1 MATPLLAAKT
11 YLPRPVSG
19 RVERARLRERL
30 DQALSNQRRLVLVS
44 ALAGSGKSTLLADW
58 AATAA
63 LPCAWFSLDAQDN
76 HQPSL
81 FWAYLIT
88 ALQKQSPDFAQA
100 LLAELLSPQ
109 APPAEEYLPEFLN
122 QAAQLPGRIV
132 IVLDDYHLIENPA
145 IHDSLIY
152 LVEHLPETLFIIIC
166 TRSDPPMPLSR
177 WRLRGYLTEIR
188 LKDLRFSYAEVQ
200 AFLRDFMKL
209 QLEDDEIASLETR
222 TEGWVA
228 GLQLAALALQE
239 TLPTNDRE
247 AQKGFIA
254 RFSASHQYVLDY
266 MTTEVL
272 AHLPDESHH
281 FLLQTSILKQMSGP
295 LCHAVTGNPNSA
307 EILSALVRKN
317 LFLIPLDAEGAWYRF
332 HHLFAEMLRMRLER
346 QGTETIAQLHLRAAQ
361 WYEQAGRVDDSLY
374 HALQAGA
381 VDYAVEIILR
391 HWLPAIYSGW
401 PNQVLGW
408 LASLPA
414 QTVQEHPDLSIA
426 LAWTEWIRGHA
437 QAAQVHN
444 DEAQQAYERWLAL
457 GKAPPRE
464 WASIPGEVATLRAMA
479 AVRFERFDAAL
490 EYSTQAIHMLSAHKS
505 HARAL
510 GLALMAQ
517 AAAMRETWKIEPAIE
532 TYYQVIE
539 VLLQVGNLVALGASG
554 IALGHLLQFE
564 GRLAEAA
571 DFYRDLL
578 ARIGPNAPSPAV
590 GLLQVGLGEVLYEQN
605 DLEQA
610 AALLRPVWNH
620 MDRRGF
626 WELVAYSCLLQ
637 ARLFRAAGRTG
648 DAIAVLQEGS
658 DSLRR
663 SEPLDFS
670 KEIQS
675 LLAVYL
681 AEEGQVAEAWRLL
694 PDPLA
699 LGERLPGLSI
709 GSKLLN
715 QARVGLVAGR
725 AEATLAF
732 ATQFEQLAA
741 GAGTRRWQMEA
752 LLLQALAQARLGK
765 RTAGQLTLQK
775 SLALAQPQG
784 YLRLFLD
791 GGKAVRDLLVGLY
804 PTVTDP
810 DLAQFARRT
819 LEAFPVPAPKK
830 PLPGMPPSEG
840 LAEPLSER
848 EMQVL
853 RLLSLGLSNQAVAD
867 QLYISLATVKTHIR
881 HVFEKLGVENRIAA
895 LNKARELRLF

>member
-1 MATPLLAAKT
+1 MDTPLLAVKT
-11 YLPRPVSG
+11 SLPRPLPR
-19 RVERARLRERL
+19 RVERLRLRERL
-30 DQALSNQRRLVLVS
+30 DQALLNQGRIVLVS
-44 ALAGSGKSTLLADW
+44 AMAGSGKSTLLADW
-58 AATAA
+58 IHTAT
-63 LPCAWFSLDAQDN
+63 LPCAWLSLDSQDN
-76 HQPSL
+76 NLSI
-81 FWAYLIT
+81 FWAYLVAAVQT
-88 ALQKQSPDFAQA
+88 
-100 LLAELLSPQ
+100 Q
-109 APPAEEYLPEFLN
+109 APEFARQLFTELISTHTPPEEFLPEFVE
-122 QAAQLPGRIV
+122 QAVQLPGKIM

-145 IHDSLIY
+145 IHEGLIY

-177 WRLRGYLTEIR
+177 WRVRGYLTEIR
-188 LKDLRFSYAEVQ
+188 LKDLRFSNSETQ

-239 TLPTNDRE
+239 TLPVNDRE
-247 AQKGFIA
+247 AQKDFIA

-272 AHLPDESHH
+272 AHLPDESRH

-295 LCHAVTGNPNSA
+295 LCHAVTGNPNST
-307 EILSALVRKN
+307 EILSTLVGKN
-317 LFLIPLDAEGAWYRF
+317 LFLIPLDAEGTWYRF

-346 QGTETIAQLHLRAAQ
+346 LGAESIAQLHLRAAK
-361 WYEQAGRVDDSLY
+361 WYEEAGRVDDSLY
-374 HALQAGA
+374 HALQADA
-381 VDYAVEIILR
+381 VDYAVEIILKN
-391 HWLPAIYSGW
+391 WLQSIYRGW

-408 LASLPA
+408 LEALP
-414 QTVQEHPDLSIA
+414 VQAVQDHPDLCIA

-437 QAAQVHN
+437 QAAQVHS

-457 GKAPPRE
+457 GKDLSQE
-464 WASIPGEVATLRAMA
+464 WASVPGEVATIRAMA

-490 EYSTQAIHMLSAHKS
+490 EYSTQAIQMLSADKS
-505 HARAL
+505 HARAF

-517 AAAMRETWKIEPAIE
+517 AAAMRELWKIEPAIE
-532 TYYQVIE
+532 IYHQVIE
-539 VLLQVGNLVALGASG
+539 VLLQVGNLVAVGACGISLGR
-554 IALGHLLQFE
+554 LYLFR

-578 ARIGPNAPSPAV
+578 ARMGPNASSPAV

-620 MDRRGF
+620 IDRKGF
-626 WELVAYSCLLQ
+626 WELVAYGCLLQ
-637 ARLFRAAGRTG
+637 ARLFHAAGQTG
-648 DAIAVLQEGS
+648 DAIAVLQEGT

-663 SEPLDFS
+663 SDPLDYL

-681 AEEGQVAEAWRLL
+681 AEEGQVAEAWHLL

-699 LGERLPGLSI
+699 IGERLPGVSI
-709 GSKLLN
+709 GSRLLN
-715 QARVGLVAGR
+715 QARVSLVAGQ

-732 ATQFEQLAA
+732 AMQWEQLASFA
-741 GAGTRRWQMEA
+741 GSRRWQMDA
-752 LLLQALAQARLGK
+752 LLLQALAQAGLGK
-765 RTAGQLTLQK
+765 RTAGQSALQK
-775 SLALAQPQG
+775 SLALAQSQG

-791 GGKAVRDLLVGLY
+791 GGKAVRDLLVSLY
-804 PTVTDP
+804 PTLTDP
-810 DLAQFARRT
+810 ALAQFARRI
-819 LEAFPVPAPKK
+819 LEAFPAPAPKT
-830 PLPGMPPSEG
+830 PLP
-840 LAEPLSER
+840 AAKLSER
-848 EMQVL
+848 EVQIL
-853 RLLSLGLSNQAVAD
+853 RLLSLGLSNPTIAD

-881 HVFEKLGVENRIAA
+881 HIFEKLGVENRIEA
-895 LNKARELRLF
+895 LNKAKELHLF

>member
-1 MATPLLAAKT
+1 M
-11 YLPRPVSG
+11 
-19 RVERARLRERL
+19 
-30 DQALSNQRRLVLVS
+30 
-44 ALAGSGKSTLLADW
+44 
-58 AATAA
+58 
-63 LPCAWFSLDAQDN
+63 
-76 HQPSL
+76 
-81 FWAYLIT
+81 
-88 ALQKQSPDFAQA
+88 
-100 LLAELLSPQ
+100 
-109 APPAEEYLPEFLN
+109 
-122 QAAQLPGRIV
+122 
-132 IVLDDYHLIENPA
+132 IVLDDYHLIDNPA
-145 IHDSLIY
+145 IHESLVY
-152 LVEHLPETLFIIIC
+152 LIEHLPETLFIVIC

-177 WRLRGYLTEIR
+177 WRVRGYLTEIR
-188 LKDLRFSYAEVQ
+188 LKDLRFTYSETQ

-209 QLEDDEIASLETR
+209 QLEDDEITSLETR

-239 TLPTNDRE
+239 TLPVNDRE
-247 AQKGFIA
+247 AQKNFIA

-272 AHLPDESHH
+272 AHLPDEIQH
-281 FLLQTSILKQMSGP
+281 FLLRTSILKQMSGP

-317 LFLIPLDAEGAWYRF
+317 LFLIPLDAEGTWYRF

-346 QGTETIAQLHLRAAQ
+346 LGAEAIAQLHLRAAQ

-381 VDYAVEIILR
+381 VDYAVEIILKN
-391 HWLPAIYSGW
+391 WLQVIYRGW

-408 LASLPA
+408 LEALPIQA
-414 QTVQEHPDLSIA
+414 VQEHPGLSIA
-426 LAWTEWIRGHA
+426 LAWTEWIRGQA
-437 QAAQVHN
+437 QAAQVHS

-457 GKAPPRE
+457 GKDPSRE

-490 EYSTQAIHMLSAHKS
+490 EYSTQAIQMLSADKS
-505 HARAL
+505 HARAF

-517 AAAMRETWKIEPAIE
+517 AAAMRESWKIEPAIE

-554 IALGHLLQFE
+554 IALGRLFQLQ

-578 ARIGPNAPSPAV
+578 ARMGPNASSPAV
-590 GLLQVGLGEVLYEQN
+590 GILQVGLGEVLYEQN

-637 ARLFRAAGRTG
+637 ARLFRAAGQTG
-648 DAIAVLQEGS
+648 DAIAVLQEGT

-663 SEPLDFS
+663 SDPLDFL

-699 LGERLPGLSI
+699 IGERLPGLSI
-709 GSKLLN
+709 GSRLLN
-715 QARVGLVAGR
+715 QARVSLVAGR

-732 ATQFEQLAA
+732 AAQFEQLAA
-741 GAGTRRWQMEA
+741 GAGSRRWQMEA

-765 RTAGQLTLQK
+765 RTAGQSALQK

-791 GGKAVRDLLVGLY
+791 GGEAVRDLLVGLY
-804 PTVTDP
+804 PTLTDP
-810 DLAQFARRT
+810 ALAQFARRI
-819 LEAFPVPAPKK
+819 LEAFPAPAPKT
-830 PLPGMPPSEG
+830 PLP
-840 LAEPLSER
+840 AAPLSER
-848 EMQVL
+848 EVQIL
-853 RLLSLGLSNQAVAD
+853 RLLSLGLSNPAVAD

-881 HVFEKLGVENRIAA
+881 HIFEKLGVENRIEA
-895 LNKARELRLF
+895 LNKAKELHLF

>member
-11 YLPRPVSG
+11 SLPQPVSG
-19 RVERARLRERL
+19 RVDRARLSERL
-30 DQALSNQRRLVLVS
+30 DQALANQRRLVLVS

-58 AATAA
+58 AATTA
-63 LPCAWFSLDAQDN
+63 LPCAWFALDAQDN
-76 HQPSL
+76 HPSL

-88 ALQKQSPDFAQA
+88 ALQRQSPDFAQA
-100 LLAELLSPQ
+100 LLRELLSPQ
-109 APPAEEYLPEFLN
+109 APPVEEYLPEFLN
-122 QAAQLPGRIV
+122 EAAQLPGRIV

-145 IHDSLIY
+145 IHESLIY
-152 LVEHLPETLFIIIC
+152 LVEHLPETLVIIIC

-177 WRLRGYLTEIR
+177 WRVRGYLIEIR
-188 LKDLRFSYAEVQ
+188 LKDLRFSYAEAQ

-239 TLPTNDRE
+239 TLPINDRE
-247 AQKGFIA
+247 AQKNFIA

-281 FLLQTSILKQMSGP
+281 FLLQTSILKQLSGP

-307 EILSALVRKN
+307 EILSALVRRN
-317 LFLIPLDAEGAWYRF
+317 LFLIPLDAEGTWYRF

-381 VDYAVEIILR
+381 VDYVVEIILR

-408 LASLPA
+408 LESLPVKV
-414 QTVQEHPDLSIA
+414 VQEHPGLSIA
-426 LAWTEWIRGHA
+426 LAWTQWIRGQF
-437 QAAQVHN
+437 QAAQVHS

-457 GKAPPRE
+457 GKDPTRE
-464 WASIPGEVATLRAMA
+464 WALIPGEVATLRALA
-479 AVRFERFDAAL
+479 AVRCERFDAAL
-490 EYSTQAIHMLSAHKS
+490 EYSTQAIQMLSADKS
-505 HARAL
+505 HAAAL

-517 AAAMRETWKIEPAIE
+517 AVALRDAGKMALAL
-532 TYYQVIE
+532 E
-539 VLLQVGNLVALGASG
+539 VLRQVGNLPAVGGGG
-554 IALGHLLQFE
+554 IALGHLLQVE

-571 DFYRDLL
+571 AFYRDLL
-578 ARIGPNAPSPAV
+578 ARMGPNASSPALSV
-590 GLLQVGLGEVLYEQN
+590 LQVGLGEVLYEQN

-610 AALLRPVWNH
+610 AVLLRPGWNH
-620 MDRRGF
+620 LDRSGYR
-626 WELVAYSCLLQ
+626 EVVAYSCLLQ
-637 ARLFRAAGRTG
+637 ARLFRAAGQTG
-648 DAIAVLQEGS
+648 DAIAVLEEGI

-663 SEPLDFS
+663 SDAVDLL

-699 LGERLPGLSI
+699 TGERLPGLSI
-709 GSKLLN
+709 GARLLN
-715 QARVGLVAGR
+715 QARVGLIAGR

-732 ATQFEQLAA
+732 AARCEQLAA
-741 GAGTRRWQMEA
+741 GAGSRRWQMEA

-765 RTAGQLTLQK
+765 RTAGQSALQK
-775 SLALAQPQG
+775 SLALAQSQG

-791 GGKAVRDLLVGLY
+791 GGEAVRDLLVGLY
-804 PTVTDP
+804 PTLTDP
-810 DLAQFARRT
+810 ALAQFARRI
-819 LEAFPVPAPKK
+819 LEAFPAPAPKK
-830 PLPGMPPSEG
+830 PLTPPS
-840 LAEPLSER
+840 LTSPLSER
-848 EMQVL
+848 EVQIL

-867 QLYISLATVKTHIR
+867 QLVISLATVKTHIR
-881 HVFEKLGVENRIAA
+881 HIFDKLGVENRIEA
-895 LNKARELRLF
+895 LNKAKELRLF

>member
-1 MATPLLAAKT
+1 MDTPLLAVKT
-11 YLPRPVSG
+11 SLPQPLPR
-19 RVERARLRERL
+19 RVERVRLRERL
-30 DQALSNQRRLVLVS
+30 DQALLNQGRLVLVS
-44 ALAGSGKSTLLADW
+44 AVAGSGKSTLLADW
-58 AATAA
+58 VTTAA
-63 LPCAWFSLDAQDN
+63 IPCAWLSLDVQDRN
-76 HQPSL
+76 LPI
-81 FWAYLIT
+81 FWAYLIS
-88 ALQKQSPDFAQA
+88 AVQRQVPGFSQP
-100 LLAELLSPQ
+100 LLTELLSPQ
-109 APPAEEYLPEFLN
+109 TPPPERFLLEFVN
-122 QAAQLPGRIV
+122 QAAQLSRKVV
-132 IVLDDYHLIENPA
+132 IILDDYHLIENLA
-145 IHDSLIY
+145 IHESLIY
-152 LVEHLPETLFIIIC
+152 LIEHLPETLFIVIC

-177 WRLRGYLTEIR
+177 WRVRGYLTEIR

-209 QLEDDEIASLETR
+209 QLEDDEIASLEVR

-239 TLPTNDRE
+239 TLPVIDRE
-247 AQKGFIA
+247 AQKNFIA
-254 RFSASHQYVLDY
+254 RFSASNQYVLDY

-272 AHLPDESHH
+272 AHLPDESHQ
-281 FLLQTSILKQMSGP
+281 FLLQTSVLKQMSGP

-346 QGTETIAQLHLRAAQ
+346 LGAEAIAQLHLRAAQ

-381 VDYAVEIILR
+381 VNYAVEIILKN
-391 HWLPAIYSGW
+391 WLQAIYRGW

-408 LASLPA
+408 LEALPV
-414 QTVQEHPDLSIA
+414 QVVQEHADLSMA
-426 LAWTEWIRGHA
+426 LAWTEWIRGQA
-437 QAAQVHN
+437 QAAQVHS

-457 GKAPPRE
+457 GKDPSRE
-464 WASIPGEVATLRAMA
+464 WDSIPGEVATLRAMA

-490 EYSTQAIHMLSAHKS
+490 EYSTQAIQILSADKS
-505 HARAL
+505 HARAF

-517 AAAMRETWKIEPAIE
+517 AAAMRDSWKIEPAIE

-554 IALGHLLQFE
+554 IALGHLYQLQ

-578 ARIGPNAPSPAV
+578 ARMEPNASSPAV
-590 GLLQVGLGEVLYEQN
+590 GILQVGLGEVLYEQN

-620 MDRRGF
+620 MDHRGF
-626 WELVAYSCLLQ
+626 WQLVAYSCLLQ
-637 ARLFRAAGRTG
+637 ARLFRAAGQTG
-648 DAIAVLQEGS
+648 DAIAVLQEGT

-663 SEPLDFS
+663 SDPLDFL

-699 LGERLPGLSI
+699 IGERLPGLSI
-709 GSKLLN
+709 GSRLLN
-715 QARVGLVAGR
+715 QARVSLVAGQ

-732 ATQFEQLAA
+732 AAQFEQLAA
-741 GAGTRRWQMEA
+741 IAGIQRWQMEA
-752 LLLQALAQARLGK
+752 LLLQALAQVRLGK
-765 RTAGQLTLQK
+765 RTAGQSALQK
-775 SLALAQPQG
+775 SLALAQSQG

-791 GGKAVRDLLVGLY
+791 GGEAVRDLLVGLY
-804 PTVTDP
+804 PSLTDP
-810 DLAQFARRT
+810 ALAQFARRI
-819 LEAFPVPAPKK
+819 LEAFPAPAPRK
-830 PLPGMPPSEG
+830 PLRCAAG
-840 LAEPLSER
+840 LVEPLTER
-848 EMQVL
+848 EVQIL
-853 RLLSLGLSNQAVAD
+853 QLLSLGLSNPAVAD
-867 QLYISLATVKTHIR
+867 QLVISLATVKTHIR
-881 HVFEKLGVENRIAA
+881 HIFEKLGVENRIEA
-895 LNKARELRLF
+895 LNKAKELHLF

>member
-11 YLPRPVSG
+11 FLPQPVSE
-19 RVERARLRERL
+19 RVDRARLRERL
-30 DQALSNQRRLVLVS
+30 DQALANQRRLALVS

-76 HQPSL
+76 HPSL

-88 ALQKQSPDFAQA
+88 ALQRQSPDFAQA
-100 LLAELLSPQ
+100 LLSELLSPQ
-109 APPAEEYLPEFLN
+109 APPVERYLPEFLN

-132 IVLDDYHLIENPA
+132 IALDDYHLIENPA

-152 LVEHLPETLFIIIC
+152 LVEHLPETLFVAIC
-166 TRSDPPMPLSR
+166 TRSDPPMPLSH
-177 WRLRGYLTEIR
+177 WRVRGYLAEIR
-188 LKDLRFSYAEVQ
+188 LPDLRFTTRETQ
-200 AFLRDFMKL
+200 AFLRDCM
-209 QLEDDEIASLETR
+209 QLSLDDEDISRLEAR

-228 GLQLAALALQE
+228 GLKLAALALQGSQ
-239 TLPTNDRE
+239 TMNDRE
-247 AQKGFIA
+247 AQKKLIA
-254 RFSASHQYVLDY
+254 RFSANHQYVLDY
-266 MTTEVL
+266 LTSEVL
-272 AHLPDESHH
+272 AHLPEESYH
-281 FLLQTSILKQMSGP
+281 FLLQTSILKHLSGP

-332 HHLFAEMLRMRLER
+332 HHLFAEMLQMRLER

-401 PNQVLGW
+401 PNQVLRW
-408 LASLPA
+408 LESLPVQA
-414 QTVQEHPDLSIA
+414 IQEHPDLSIA
-426 LAWTEWIRGHA
+426 LAWTEWIRGQA
-437 QAAQVHN
+437 QAAQAHS

-457 GKAPPRE
+457 GKDPLRE

-490 EYSTQAIHMLSAHKS
+490 EYSTQAIQMLSADKS
-505 HARAL
+505 HAKSF
-510 GLALMAQ
+510 GMALMAR
-517 AAAMRETWKIEPAIE
+517 AAALRESWKIEPAIE

-554 IALGHLLQFE
+554 IALGHLFQFG

-571 DFYRDLL
+571 DIYRDLL
-578 ARIGPNAPSPAV
+578 ARTGSNAPSPAV

-626 WELVAYSCLLQ
+626 WELVAYSSLLQ
-637 ARLFRAAGRTG
+637 ARLFRAAGQTG
-648 DAIAVLQEGS
+648 NAIAVLQEGS

-663 SEPLDFS
+663 SDPLDYFR
-670 KEIQS
+670 EIQS

-699 LGERLPGLSI
+699 IGERLPGLSI
-709 GSKLLN
+709 GSRLLN

-732 ATQFEQLAA
+732 AAQFEQLAA
-741 GAGTRRWQMEA
+741 GAGSRRWQMEA
-752 LLLQALAQARLGK
+752 LLLQALAQAKLGK
-765 RTAGQLTLQK
+765 RIAGQFTLQK

-791 GGKAVRDLLVGLY
+791 GGEAVRDLLVGLY
-804 PTVTDP
+804 PTLTDP
-810 DLAQFARRT
+810 ALAQFARRI
-819 LEAFPVPAPKK
+819 LEAFPAPAPKK

-848 EMQVL
+848 EIQVL

-881 HVFEKLGVENRIAA
+881 HIFEKLGVENRVEA
-895 LNKARELRLF
+895 LNRAKELRLF

>member
-30 DQALSNQRRLVLVS
+30 DLALLNQRRMVLVS

-63 LPCAWFSLDAQDN
+63 LPCAWFSVDGQDN
-76 HQPSL
+76 HPPL

-88 ALQKQSPDFAQA
+88 ALQRQSPGFAQA

-109 APPAEEYLPEFLN
+109 APPAEEFLPEFLN
-122 QAAQLPGRIV
+122 QAAQLPRRVV
-132 IVLDDYHLIENPA
+132 IVLDDYHLIENRA

-152 LVEHLPETLFIIIC
+152 LIEHLPETLFVAIC

-177 WRLRGYLTEIR
+177 WRVRGYLTEIW
-188 LKDLRFSYAEVQ
+188 LKDLRFSYAEAQ
-200 AFLRDFMKL
+200 AFLRDFMQL

-239 TLPTNDRE
+239 TLPINDRE
-247 AQKGFIA
+247 AQKTFIA
-254 RFSASHQYVLDY
+254 RFSASHQYILDY

-272 AHLPDESHH
+272 AHLPDESYQ

-332 HHLFAEMLRMRLER
+332 HHLFTEMLRMRLER
-346 QGTETIAQLHLRAAQ
+346 QGSETIAQLHLRAAQ

-381 VDYAVEIILR
+381 VDYAVELTLR
-391 HWLPAIYSGW
+391 HWLRAIYSGW

-408 LASLPA
+408 LESLPVEV
-414 QTVQEHPDLSIA
+414 VQEHPGLSMA
-426 LAWTEWIRGHA
+426 KAWTQWIRG
-437 QAAQVHN
+437 QFQSAQVHS

-457 GKAPPRE
+457 GKDPWRE
-464 WASIPGEVATLRAMA
+464 WAFIPGEVATLRAMA
-479 AVRFERFDAAL
+479 AVRCERFDAAL
-490 EYSTQAIHMLSAHKS
+490 EYSTQGIQILSADKP
-505 HARAL
+505 HAAAL

-517 AAAMRETWKIEPAIE
+517 AVALHDAGKMALAIE
-532 TYYQVIE
+532 A
-539 VLLQVGNLVALGASG
+539 LRQVGNLPAVGGGG
-554 IALGHLLQFE
+554 IALGHLLQVQ

-571 DFYRDLL
+571 DFYRELL
-578 ARIGPNAPSPAV
+578 ARIGPNASSPAV
-590 GLLQVGLGEVLYEQN
+590 GILQVGLGEVLYEQN

-620 MDRRGF
+620 MDRSGYR
-626 WELVAYSCLLQ
+626 ELIAYSCLLQ
-637 ARLFRAAGRTG
+637 ARLFRAAGQAG
-648 DAIAVLQEGS
+648 DAVAVLREGI

-663 SEPLDFS
+663 SDARDLLQ
-670 KEIQS
+670 EIKS

-681 AEEGQVAEAWRLL
+681 AEEGQLADAWRLL

-699 LGERLPGLSI
+699 IGERLPGLSI
-709 GSKLLN
+709 GSSLLN
-715 QARVGLVAGR
+715 QARVGLVGGR

-732 ATQFEQLAA
+732 AAQCEQLAA
-741 GAGTRRWQMEA
+741 GAGSRRWQTEA
-752 LLLQALAQARLGK
+752 LLLQALAQAKLGK
-765 RTAGQLTLQK
+765 RIAGQSALQK

-791 GGKAVRDLLVGLY
+791 GGEAVRDLLVGLY
-804 PTVTDP
+804 PTLTDP
-810 DLAQFARRT
+810 ALAQFARHI
-819 LEAFPVPAPKK
+819 LEAFPAPAPKK
-830 PLPGMPPSEG
+830 PPAPPSST
-840 LAEPLSER
+840 LPLTER
-848 EMQVL
+848 ELQVL

-867 QLYISLATVKTHIR
+867 QLYISLATVKTHVR
-881 HVFEKLGVENRIAA
+881 HIFETLGVENRIEA
-895 LNKARELRLF
+895 LNRAKELHLF

>member
-11 YLPRPVSG
+11 YLPQPVSG
-19 RVERARLRERL
+19 RVDRARLRERL
-30 DQALSNQRRLVLVS
+30 DQALANQRRLVLVS

-58 AATAA
+58 AAAAA

-76 HQPSL
+76 QPSL
-81 FWAYLIT
+81 FCAYLIT
-88 ALQKQSPDFAQA
+88 ALQRLSPGFAQA
-100 LLAELLSPQ
+100 LLVELLSPQ
-109 APPAEEYLPEFLN
+109 APPAEEFLPEFLN

-132 IVLDDYHLIENPA
+132 IVLDDYHLIENPV
-145 IHDSLIY
+145 IHDSLIF
-152 LVEHLPETLFIIIC
+152 LIEHLPETLLVAIC

-177 WRLRGYLTEIR
+177 WRVRGYLAEVR
-188 LKDLRFSYAEVQ
+188 LPDLRFTSAETQ
-200 AFLRDFMKL
+200 AFLRDVMKL
-209 QLEDDEIASLETR
+209 SLDDDDITRLEAR
-222 TEGWVA
+222 TEGWAA

-239 TLPTNDRE
+239 TLPVNDRE
-247 AQKGFIA
+247 AQKNFIA

-317 LFLIPLDAEGAWYRF
+317 LFLIPLDAEGTWYRF

-346 QGTETIAQLHLRAAQ
+346 LGAEAIAQLHLRAAQ

-381 VDYAVEIILR
+381 VDYAVEIILQN
-391 HWLPAIYSGW
+391 WLQVIYRGW

-408 LASLPA
+408 LEALPVQA
-414 QTVQEHPDLSIA
+414 VQEHPDLSMA
-426 LAWTEWIRGHA
+426 LAWTEWIRGQA
-437 QAAQVHN
+437 QAAQVHS

-457 GKAPPRE
+457 GKDPSRE

-490 EYSTQAIHMLSAHKS
+490 EYSTQAIQMLSADKS
-505 HARAL
+505 HARAF

-517 AAAMRETWKIEPAIE
+517 AAAMRESWKIEPAIE

-554 IALGHLLQFE
+554 IALGHLFQLQ

-578 ARIGPNAPSPAV
+578 ARMGPNASSPAV
-590 GLLQVGLGEVLYEQN
+590 GILQVGLGEVLYEQN

-637 ARLFRAAGRTG
+637 ARLFRAAGQTG
-648 DAIAVLQEGS
+648 DAIAVLQEGT

-663 SEPLDFS
+663 SDPLDFL

-699 LGERLPGLSI
+699 IGERLPGLSI
-709 GSKLLN
+709 GSRLLN
-715 QARVGLVAGR
+715 QARVSLVAGQ

-732 ATQFEQLAA
+732 AAQFEQLAA
-741 GAGTRRWQMEA
+741 VAGSRRWQMEA
-752 LLLQALAQARLGK
+752 LLLQALAQAKLGK
-765 RTAGQLTLQK
+765 RTAGQSALQK
-775 SLALAQPQG
+775 SLALAQSQG

-791 GGKAVRDLLVGLY
+791 GGEAVRDLLVGLY
-804 PTVTDP
+804 PTLTDP
-810 DLAQFARRT
+810 ALAQFARRI
-819 LEAFPVPAPKK
+819 LEAFPAPAPRK
-830 PLPGMPPSEG
+830 PLPAAPPG
-840 LAEPLSER
+840 LVEPLTER
-848 EMQVL
+848 EVQVL

-867 QLYISLATVKTHIR
+867 QLVISHATVKTHIR
-881 HVFEKLGVENRIAA
+881 HIFEKLGVENRIEA
-895 LNKARELRLF
+895 LNKAKELHLF

>member
-76 HQPSL
+76 QPSL

-88 ALQKQSPDFAQA
+88 ALQRQSPGFAQA
-100 LLAELLSPQ
+100 LLVELLSPQ
-109 APPAEEYLPEFLN
+109 APPAERFLPEFLN

-145 IHDSLIY
+145 IHDSLIF
-152 LVEHLPETLFIIIC
+152 LIEHLPETLLVAIC

-177 WRLRGYLTEIR
+177 WRVRGYLAEVR
-188 LKDLRFSYAEVQ
+188 LPDLRFTSAETQ
-200 AFLRDFMKL
+200 AFLRDVMKL
-209 QLEDDEIASLETR
+209 SLDDDDITRLEAR
-222 TEGWVA
+222 TEGWAA

-239 TLPTNDRE
+239 SFAVNDRE
-247 AQKGFIA
+247 AQKNFIA

-266 MTTEVL
+266 LTSEVL

-281 FLLQTSILKQMSGP
+281 FLVQTSILKQLCGP
-295 LCHAVTGNPNSA
+295 LCRAVTGDPDSA
-307 EILSALVRKN
+307 TVLSALVHKN
-317 LFLIPLDAEGAWYRF
+317 LFLVPLDAEGAWYRY
-332 HHLFAEMLRMRLER
+332 HHLFAEMLQMHLER
-346 QGTETIAQLHLRAAQ
+346 QGAEAIAQLHLRAAQ
-361 WYEQAGRVDDSLY
+361 WHEQAGRVDDSLY

-381 VDYAVEIILR
+381 VDYAVEVILQN
-391 HWLPAIYSGW
+391 WQQVIYRGW

-408 LASLPA
+408 LEALPV
-414 QTVQEHPDLSIA
+414 QVVQEHPSLSIA
-426 LAWTEWIRGHA
+426 LAWTQWIRGQA
-437 QAAQVHN
+437 QAAQVHS
-444 DEAQQAYERWLAL
+444 DEALQAYERWLAL
-457 GKAPPRE
+457 GKDPARE
-464 WASIPGEVATLRAMA
+464 RASIPGEVATLRAMA

-490 EYSTQAIHMLSAHKS
+490 EYSTQAIKMLSADKS
-505 HARAL
+505 QAAAF

-517 AAAMRETWKIEPAIE
+517 AAAMRESLKIEPAIE

-554 IALGHLLQFE
+554 IALGRLFQLQ

-578 ARIGPNAPSPAV
+578 ARMGPNASSPAV
-590 GLLQVGLGEVLYEQN
+590 GILQVGLGEVLYEQN

-626 WELVAYSCLLQ
+626 WELVACSCLLQ
-637 ARLFRAAGRTG
+637 ARLFRAAGQTG
-648 DAIAVLQEGS
+648 DAIAVLQEGT

-663 SEPLDFS
+663 SDPLDFL

-699 LGERLPGLSI
+699 MGERLPGLSL
-709 GSKLLN
+709 GSRLLN

-732 ATQFEQLAA
+732 AAQCEQLAA
-741 GAGTRRWQMEA
+741 GAGSRRWQMEA
-752 LLLQALAQARLGK
+752 LLLQALAQAKLGK
-765 RTAGQLTLQK
+765 RTAGQSALQK
-775 SLALAQPQG
+775 SLALAQSQG

-791 GGKAVRDLLVGLY
+791 GGEAVHDLLVGLY
-804 PTVTDP
+804 PTLTDP
-810 DLAQFARRT
+810 ALAQFARRI
-819 LEAFPVPAPKK
+819 LEAFPAPAPKK
-830 PLPGMPPSEG
+830 PLTPPS
-840 LAEPLSER
+840 LTSPLSER
-848 EMQVL
+848 EVQIL

-881 HVFEKLGVENRIAA
+881 HIFEKLGAENRIEA
-895 LNKARELRLF
+895 LNKAKELHLF